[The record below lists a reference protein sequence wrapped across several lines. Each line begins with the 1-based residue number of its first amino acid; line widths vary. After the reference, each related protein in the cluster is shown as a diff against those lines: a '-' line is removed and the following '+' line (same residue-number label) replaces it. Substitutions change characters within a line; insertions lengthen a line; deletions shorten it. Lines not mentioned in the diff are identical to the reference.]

1 MFIMLKNSKHTSIE
15 KRVHRTIVAKTFKR
29 EFVQSKK
36 KILKTY
42 STRANRACFYPSINH
57 DIQLSSD
64 NMLVTDII
72 NALAFEIG
80 VQSYSNI
87 NHIVNFHIEMSK
99 PNRGI
104 MVIPDKLLLDE
115 VNKKDIGDNE
125 IIQQLSDFADV
136 ECKADIARILLEMQL
151 NNQIDDANNQLSN
164 QILDD
169 LGESSDVSY
178 NGTEDEI
185 ESDSNANK
193 DLDNNFY
200 NVEDMLNAQVFDT
213 SNQDIYNVGNFIKKV
228 KIES

>member
-1 MFIMLKNSKHTSIE
+1 
-15 KRVHRTIVAKTFKR
+15 
-29 EFVQSKK
+29 
-36 KILKTY
+36 
-42 STRANRACFYPSINH
+42 
-57 DIQLSSD
+57 
-64 NMLVTDII
+64 MLVTDII

-104 MVIPDKLLLDE
+104 MVIPGKLLLDE